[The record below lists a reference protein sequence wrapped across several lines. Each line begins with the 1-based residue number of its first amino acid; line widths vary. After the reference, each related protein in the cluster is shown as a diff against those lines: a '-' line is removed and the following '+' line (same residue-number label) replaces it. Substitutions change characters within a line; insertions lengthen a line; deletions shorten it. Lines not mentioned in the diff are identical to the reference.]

1 MFEGK
6 VILIVDDDPTLLE
19 MYVERIRA
27 EGAVVLQAID
37 GEEAVNQAK
46 ENHPSLIMLDIMMP
60 KLNGLEV
67 LGQLKADLN
76 TWEIPVIILSA
87 LNDEEKKK
95 AGLALGAVDYI
106 VKSDTLPSDVI
117 AKIKA
122 ILFPESAQA

>member
-19 MYVERIRA
+19 MYVERIRS

-37 GEEAVNQAK
+37 GEDALVKAR
-46 ENHPSLIMLDIMMP
+46 ENHPNLIMLDVMMP

-67 LGQLKADLN
+67 LGKLKADLS

-87 LNDEEKKK
+87 LNDIEKKK
-95 AGLALGAVDYI
+95 AGISLGAVDYI
-106 VKSDTLPSDVI
+106 VKSESLPSDVVE
-117 AKIKA
+117 KIRS
-122 ILFPESAQA
+122 ILFPESVSL

>member
-19 MYVERIRA
+19 MYVERIKA
-27 EGAVVLQAID
+27 TGAVVIQAID
-37 GEEAVNQAK
+37 GEEALTQAK
-46 ENHPSLIMLDIMMP
+46 SNHPALIMLDIMMP

-67 LGQLKADLN
+67 LGKLKADLD

-95 AGLALGAVDYI
+95 AGFALGAKDYI
-106 VKSDTLPSDVI
+106 VKSETLPADVI
-117 AKIKA
+117 ERIKKI
-122 ILFPESAQA
+122 LVPTSV

>member
-37 GEEAVNQAK
+37 GEEAIAQAK

-106 VKSDTLPSDVI
+106 VKSDILPSDVI

-122 ILFPESAQA
+122 ILFPESVQA